1 MEDYN
6 LAVTISVQNADRPFI
21 CTYFLLELIN
31 SLILCCIRIKY
42 NIYNNDFF
50 CVLYGYKPSVNTQ
63 NKIK

>member
-50 CVLYGYKPSVNTQ
+50 VYCIDISLV
-63 NKIK
+63 

>member
-42 NIYNNDFF
+42 NIYNNYFF
-50 CVLYGYKPSVNTQ
+50 VYCIDINLVYIH
-63 NKIK
+63 KIK